1 LVEYLVYTENVN
13 GSSPLSPFYLIKY
26 DFIINVSFLL
36 FFSFL
41 RQVEFLRYFS
51 GLTTNL
57 VRFQKYLF
65 AGGAVR
71 PSPGTVSRGSLAH
84 ESERAGYTFDK
95 I

>member
-1 LVEYLVYTENVN
+1 MLVFYCFFLF
-13 GSSPLSPFYLIKY
+13 LS
-26 DFIINVSFLL
+26 
-36 FFSFL
+36 
-41 RQVEFLRYFS
+41 QVEFLRYFS

-71 PSPGTVSRGSLAH
+71 PSPGAITRGSLMY
-84 ESERAGYTFDK
+84 ESERAGHTFDN